1 MDSAIKNLAAKIE
14 GRNLLLAL
22 PEGTDARVLA
32 AARILGDRHL
42 AGIILPGIPADI
54 SAVAKAAG
62 IDVADM
68 SLVNPADNVE
78 LDAYARQYL
87 ELRPGAKMAVARRVV
102 SKPLF
107 FAGSMLKAGHC
118 HAMLA
123 GVANTTARVVEAC
136 LMTVGK
142 AGGIET
148 PSSSFLMLLPD
159 RRGGRPLIFADC
171 AVNVEP
177 GVEQLADIALASAD
191 TARFILGEAPRIAFL
206 SFSTRGS
213 GNHALA
219 RKMAEATSLAAARA
233 PDLTIDGELQA
244 DTALVERVARI
255 KLEPP
260 GDVAGKANVL
270 IFPDLNSGNIA
281 YKLVQ
286 HLGGA
291 RAIGPLLQ
299 GFAGPVADL
308 SRGASVEDIVD
319 TAIVTLARVASV
331 DTDSRA

>member
-1 MDSAIKNLAAKIE
+1 MDSVIEDLVARLE
-14 GRNLLLAL
+14 GRELLLTL

-32 AARILGDRHL
+32 AARILHDRRL
-42 AGIILPGIPADI
+42 ARIILPGNPADI
-54 SAVAKAAG
+54 TAAAHAAG

-68 SLVNPADNVE
+68 SVLNPADSAE
-78 LDAYARQYL
+78 LDEYARQYL

-142 AGGIET
+142 AEGIET

-159 RRGGRPLIFADC
+159 ERGGRPLIFADC

-177 GVEQLADIALASAD
+177 AVEQLADIALASAE
-191 TARFILGEAPRIAFL
+191 TGRFILGEAPRIAFL

-213 GNHALA
+213 GNHVLA
-219 RKMAEATSLAAARA
+219 RKMAEATSLTAARA
-233 PDLTIDGELQA
+233 PGLTVDGELQA
-244 DTALVERVARI
+244 DTALVERVAKI
-255 KLEPP
+255 KLDPP

-270 IFPDLNSGNIA
+270 IFPDLNAGNIA

-319 TAIVTLARVASV
+319 TAIVTLARVA
-331 DTDSRA
+331 TADSGNTI